1 LVEGGESATI
11 RALMPQL
18 CATKFFSIIANY
30 LFSMTLPER
39 ASGLMYRTTL
49 RTPRAEKRL

>member
-11 RALMPQL
+11 RALMLQL
-18 CATKFFSIIANY
+18 CATKFFSIIANC

-39 ASGLMYRTTL
+39 ASGL
-49 RTPRAEKRL
+49 